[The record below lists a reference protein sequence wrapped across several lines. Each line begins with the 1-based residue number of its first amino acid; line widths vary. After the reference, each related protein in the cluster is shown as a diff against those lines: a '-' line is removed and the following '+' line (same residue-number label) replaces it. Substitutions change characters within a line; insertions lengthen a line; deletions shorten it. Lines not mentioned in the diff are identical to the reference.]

1 MKFRKLFATLAVVG
15 TALVS
20 LVACG
25 GGKKGEISI
34 WGDANIKENIPKEIK
49 EKVNITMIIIKYLKL
64 ISPLLLHYSKWD

>member
-34 WGDANIKENIPKEIK
+34 WVGSESVDFYKATVKDYLDNNIRIDYYYYYLRGK
-49 EKVNITMIIIKYLKL
+49 EK
-64 ISPLLLHYSKWD
+64 